1 MLKKLDEVMQ
11 SRGKK
16 STNRKDHVRTLQELY
31 KISDEVS
38 EMRGRDGEGVTIVIT
53 EESWI
58 GNARQDSGEHH
69 RISLRI
75 ELQDL

>member
-31 KISDEVS
+31 KISDEVR
-38 EMRGRDGEGVTIVIT
+38 EMRGRERGG
-53 EESWI
+53 
-58 GNARQDSGEHH
+58 
-69 RISLRI
+69 LP
-75 ELQDL
+75 